1 MTKVNILIP
10 VFNERA
16 TILELIKRVEAAT
29 LPEGLDKELIIIDDG
44 SSDGTTELLSK
55 INHHIVIVHPI
66 NRGKGAAIKS
76 GLARATGEIILIQ
89 DADLEYNPDEYH
101 QLLLPILNGETK
113 VVYGSRFL
121 TKHQPRYKSL
131 YFGNKLLSLVS
142 SILFFQWI
150 SDMETCYKVFHRE
163 ALNGLIIKSNRFNLE
178 PEITAK
184 FLRAGHKIK
193 EVPISYQSRS
203 FEQGK
208 KIKWHDGLI
217 AIWSL
222 FKYRFFD

>member
-1 MTKVNILIP
+1 MIKINILIP
-10 VFNERA
+10 VYNEQA
-16 TILELIKRVEAAT
+16 TILEIIKKVEAAQ
-29 LPEGLDKELIIIDDG
+29 LPAGAEKEIIIIDDG
-44 SSDGTTELLSK
+44 SNDGTSAILSTIK
-55 INHHIVIVHPI
+55 HHSVINHSE
-66 NRGKGAAIKS
+66 NRGKGAAIRS
-76 GLARATGEIILIQ
+76 GLEKATGDIILIQ

-101 QLLLPILNGETK
+101 KLLLPIINGETK

-121 TKHQPRYKSL
+121 TKHQPRYKLL

-142 SILFFQWI
+142 SILYFQWI
-150 SDMETCYKVFHRE
+150 SDMETCYKVFSRE
-163 ALNGLIIKSNRFNLE
+163 ALSGLTIKSNRFNLE

-184 FLRAGHKIK
+184 LLRAGHKIK

-203 FEQGK
+203 FAQGK
-208 KIKWHDGLI
+208 KIKWHDGLV